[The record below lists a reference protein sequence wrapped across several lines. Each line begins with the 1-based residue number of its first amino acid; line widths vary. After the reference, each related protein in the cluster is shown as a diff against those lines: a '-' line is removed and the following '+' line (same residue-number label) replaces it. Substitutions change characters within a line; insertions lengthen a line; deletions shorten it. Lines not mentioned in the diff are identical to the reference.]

1 MMNQMVCM
9 ARVSSCLLAAI
20 AWLSVAGCELSR
32 YQEDASAEAISAGIP
47 AQRVGQLNDHQLN
60 EISGIAPSSIQP
72 NTLWGINDSGN
83 APALYRFR
91 ETGELVQVVEIDG
104 VDNTDWEDLAG
115 FSYRGKNY
123 LLIADVG
130 DNRAWR
136 SQVSLILVAE
146 PSVQQTQVKPLAIWF
161 FQYPNGARDVESVAY
176 DTSAHQVL
184 LLSKRESNPLLYQ
197 LPLPVELSAEPVSDS
212 QTTVLKAPHL
222 LGALMTLP
230 PPTKDD
236 MKRRFGD
243 HSAWPTAMDVH
254 DNQLLVLTYKN
265 AYVYTKPA
273 KAGWDSILDQ
283 QPNAVPLQMLKQQEA
298 IMWYADGAF
307 IYLSE
312 GVGSPILKAESK
324 EKPAHLF

>member
-1 MMNQMVCM
+1 MRQTYCAV
-9 ARVSSCLLAAI
+9 RVRSFFLVVLV
-20 AWLSVAGCELSR
+20 WLSVTGCEQSR
-32 YQEDASAEAISAGIP
+32 YQEDIP
-47 AQRVGQLNDHQLN
+47 AEVILAGTTAQRIGQLNDYQLN

-83 APALYRFR
+83 ASALYRFR
-91 ETGELVQVVEIDG
+91 ETGELVQVVKVDG
-104 VDNTDWEDLAG
+104 VDNTDWEDLTG
-115 FSYRGKNY
+115 FSYRGKHY

-146 PSVQQTQVKPLAIWF
+146 PSVQQARIKPLAVWS

-176 DTSAHQVL
+176 DANAHQVL
-184 LLSKRESNPLLYQ
+184 LLSKRESKPLLYQ
-197 LPLPVELSAEPVSDS
+197 LPLPVDLPTEPVSNH
-212 QTTVLKAPHL
+212 QVTVMQAPHL

-230 PPTKDD
+230 QPTADD

-254 DNQLLVLTYKN
+254 NNQLLVLTYKN
-265 AYVYTKPA
+265 AYVYKKPA
-273 KAGWDSILDQ
+273 DAGWESILDQ